1 MKKDREF
8 TQTRLG
14 YIPYDWEVKKL
25 EEIASITMGQSPK
38 SEYYNENHD
47 GFPLIQG
54 NADCENRHTKPRL
67 YTTQITKTC
76 NIGDIIMTVRAP
88 VGYVSKSLHH
98 ACIGRG
104 VCSIK
109 AKKNQEYLYY
119 YLISYEDKWKRMS
132 QGSTFESINS
142 NDIKKLDVILPPSIE
157 QSKIASILST
167 WDKAIELKEKLIEQK
182 KEQKKGLMQKLLTGE
197 VRFPGFEEDWK
208 EVKIKDIAEIFL
220 GLTYTPQY
228 VQEGVPFLS
237 VKDLDGDKL
246 NFDNVKYI
254 SREEYEKST
263 SNAKPQKGDML
274 FGRVGTLGNPVIL
287 DEDVEFC
294 IFVSLGFL
302 RMKNEHT
309 LNYFV
314 KYWMESNLFSRQVEA
329 KVAGSSQKNLNTGW
343 LKEFKLI
350 LPEYN
355 EQKTIVNVLR
365 NVDKEINMLEQE
377 KNLLTQQK
385 KGLMQLLLTGKVRVK
400 V

>member
-1 MKKDREF
+1 KLIVGSNYPAITARDVENM
-8 TQTRLG
+8 Q
-14 YIPYDWEVKKL
+14 IPYPSDINERKK
-25 EEIASITMGQSPK
+25 
-38 SEYYNENHD
+38 
-47 GFPLIQG
+47 
-54 NADCENRHTKPRL
+54 
-67 YTTQITKTC
+67 
-76 NIGDIIMTVRAP
+76 
-88 VGYVSKSLHH
+88 
-98 ACIGRG
+98 
-104 VCSIK
+104 
-109 AKKNQEYLYY
+109 
-119 YLISYEDKWKRMS
+119 IS
-132 QGSTFESINS
+132 
-142 NDIKKLDVILPPSIE
+142 
-157 QSKIASILST
+157 SILST

-197 VRFPGFEEDWK
+197 VRFPGFEDDWK
-208 EVKIKDIAEIFL
+208 EVKIKDIAEIYL

-228 VQEGVPFLS
+228 VEEGVPFLS

-246 NFDNVKYI
+246 NFHTVKYI

-263 SNAKPQKGDML
+263 SNAKPKKGDIL

-287 DEDVEFC
+287 DENVEFC

-302 RMKNEHT
+302 RIKNDHVS
-309 LNYFV
+309 NYFV
-314 KYWMESNLFSRQVEA
+314 KYWMESNLFTRQVEA

-343 LKEFKLI
+343 LKEFQLI

-355 EQKTIVNVLR
+355 EQKAIVNVLR